1 MKLDH
6 PNIIKAY
13 ELKIDALE
21 IKPSGKK
28 SLKTFM
34 TLELAHHGEM
44 FGYVQKTGA
53 FCDEICRFYF
63 K

>member
-6 PNIIKAY
+6 PHILKAY

-44 FGYVQKTGA
+44 FGYVN
-53 FCDEICRFYF
+53 
-63 K
+63 